1 MVSKTITVHC
11 DVCSVWYEPSYIFLN
26 VNKAR
31 AEAKRLGWSL
41 VRQGNA
47 INDLCPKCTKRQAA
61 KARTPPTDEEI
72 AEWVQKHFPKTR
84 LASAAE
90 IALSNP
96 GIFAA
101 AKHFGSR
108 A

>member
-1 MVSKTITVHC
+1 MPETIIATVT
-11 DVCSVWYEPSYIFLN
+11 EP
-26 VNKAR
+26 
-31 AEAKRLGWSL
+31 KR
-41 VRQGNA
+41 
-47 INDLCPKCTKRQAA
+47 
-61 KARTPPTDEEI
+61 
-72 AEWVQKHFPKTR
+72 TR